1 MSERRRLFRDEAFA
15 RRGRTEPIDGLLRIT
30 APHEWVFLGLLG
42 LALLGALVWAVFGT
56 VERGLSASCEIATDD
71 ANQIEV
77 VAEVSAQDAR
87 RVQEGM
93 SARVAVIGAGESW
106 DALVRDVQDVRDV
119 TSGEP
124 SLSDEATHRVW
135 LAGILTPETI
145 GPGQVCSVRIVLSR
159 EAPIRLIAAVGLE

>member
-56 VERGLSASCEIATDD
+56 VERGLSASCELAYDD
-71 ANQIEV
+71 ANQIEI
-77 VAEVSAQDAR
+77 VAEVSAEDAR

-106 DALVRDVQDVRDV
+106 DALVREVQDVRDV
-119 TSGEP
+119 SSGEP
-124 SLSDEATHRVW
+124 LLNGGATHRVW
-135 LAGILTPETI
+135 LASILTPEAI